1 MRILVTGS
9 SGFIGQHLCDFLESK
24 GIEVL
29 PISLRSDD
37 WVERIDI
44 SSNAIIHLAGKAHDT
59 TNTSNPEEYYIIN
72 RDLTIQLFE
81 KFLSSDIQDF
91 IYFSS
96 VNGGWLMKFQERSS
110 EKQEPSTP
118 HSIWQTKLGAEKYI
132 QSCNSLRGKRV
143 FILLPIVLVHGPGNK
158 GNLNLLYNVVDK
170 GIPWP
175 LAAFSNKRSLLNIDN
190 LLYIVHQLLIREKL
204 KGGVYQLSDDGIIST
219 NEIVNLISKASGRNS
234 RLWKIHPKLIYG
246 LAKTGDVL
254 KLPLTTERLKKL
266 TENYVVSNEKIKR
279 ELEIENMPFNLK
291 DGLLKTL
298 SSFN

>member
-1 MRILVTGS
+1 M
-9 SGFIGQHLCDFLESK
+9 
-24 GIEVL
+24 
-29 PISLRSDD
+29 
-37 WVERIDI
+37 IDI
-44 SSNAIIHLAGKAHDT
+44 SSNGIIHLAGKAQDT
-59 TNTSNPEEYYIIN
+59 TTTTNPEEYYIIN

-96 VNGGWLMKFQERSS
+96 VKAVADEVSGTLT
-110 EKQEPSTP
+110 EKTEPNPLTP
-118 HSIWQTKLGAEKYI
+118 YGKSKLGAEKYI
-132 QSCNSLRGKRV
+132 QSCNIPEGKRV
-143 FILLPIVLVHGPGNK
+143 FILRPCMVHGPGNK

>member
-96 VNGGWLMKFQERSS
+96 VKAVADEVSGTLT
-110 EKQEPSTP
+110 EK
-118 HSIWQTKLGAEKYI
+118 
-132 QSCNSLRGKRV
+132 R
-143 FILLPIVLVHGPGNK
+143 
-158 GNLNLLYNVVDK
+158 
-170 GIPWP
+170 
-175 LAAFSNKRSLLNIDN
+175 
-190 LLYIVHQLLIREKL
+190 
-204 KGGVYQLSDDGIIST
+204 
-219 NEIVNLISKASGRNS
+219 NLIPSLHMANQ
-234 RLWKIHPKLIYG
+234 
-246 LAKTGDVL
+246 
-254 KLPLTTERLKKL
+254 
-266 TENYVVSNEKIKR
+266 N
-279 ELEIENMPFNLK
+279 
-291 DGLLKTL
+291 
-298 SSFN
+298 

>member
-96 VNGGWLMKFQERSS
+96 VKAVADEVSGTLT
-110 EKQEPSTP
+110 EKTEPNPLTP
-118 HSIWQTKLGAEKYI
+118 YGKSKLGAEKYI
-132 QSCNSLRGKRV
+132 QSCNIPEGKRV
-143 FILLPIVLVHGPGNK
+143 FILRPCMVHGPGNK

-175 LAAFSNKRSLLNIDN
+175 LAAFSNKQSLLNIDN